1 MSASTRV
8 ERGFTIVRE
17 LDAPRELVFRA
28 WTEPEHLQQWFATTP
43 GAADN
48 PTTVDLRVGGAWRLL
63 MVEHADKSYV
73 TGGIYHEIV
82 EPERLAYWWGAVDGW
97 PSIDPDRPED
107 NPLFTVILNAVGRR
121 TEMITTVGFV
131 EGADEDRVREW
142 LATGMRDG
150 WTQTVD
156 RLAPYLVTA
165 AR

>member
-1 MSASTRV
+1 MDASTQV

-43 GAADN
+43 ATASH

-63 MVEHADKSYV
+63 MVENDEKSYV
-73 TGGIYHEIV
+73 TGGIYREIV

-97 PSIDPDRPED
+97 PALDPSRPQD
-107 NPLFTVILNAVGRR
+107 NPLFTVILNDVGGA

-131 EGADEDRVREW
+131 DELAEDRVRDW
-142 LATGMRDG
+142 LATGMREG
-150 WTQTVD
+150 WTETVG
-156 RLAPYLVTA
+156 RLAPYLVGITG
-165 AR
+165 